1 MLDLRGLR
9 LEPGVVR
16 RERIELTLDPFTLGG
31 QRYEIV
37 PPILPVEVELQPSTS
52 GLYMKLSFHA
62 AIEGPC
68 MRCLEPARLE
78 VDVVA
83 REYHE
88 HGAAVEGD
96 DELTSEYLST
106 EELDIER
113 WVRDAIALELPAQVL
128 CDPDCAGLCPHCG
141 ERLHAGVPH
150 DCGEPQTD
158 SRWDALKDLL

>member
-1 MLDLRGLR
+1 
-9 LEPGVVR
+9 
-16 RERIELTLDPFTLGG
+16 
-31 QRYEIV
+31 
-37 PPILPVEVELQPSTS
+37 
-52 GLYMKLSFHA
+52 
-62 AIEGPC
+62 

-141 ERLHAGVPH
+141 ERLQAGVPH

>member
-1 MLDLRGLR
+1 
-9 LEPGVVR
+9 
-16 RERIELTLDPFTLGG
+16 
-31 QRYEIV
+31 
-37 PPILPVEVELQPSTS
+37 
-52 GLYMKLSFHA
+52 MKLSFHA
-62 AIEGPC
+62 AVEGPC

-78 VDVVA
+78 LDVVA
-83 REYHE
+83 RRVPR
-88 HGAAVEGD
+88 ARAPPRQGD
-96 DELTSEYLST
+96 EELTSEYLAT

-141 ERLHAGVPH
+141 ERLQAGVPH